1 MRKNKT
7 SKNNIKSHYKRHTSN
22 STGKRK
28 RKFTFVTILQSIYL
42 TGNFYFANNLVS
54 SASACAFGFLFSF
67 IPTIMMILVVLIRVL
82 HASPETVTS
91 FLNSTKIF
99 SNTFDLQHLVDSILS
114 VKTVTNFEVVLGLA
128 IIWMARRFFSS
139 VMSGLHSIFKQQM
152 PSRPIASQILIFT
165 GEAII
170 VVLAATII
178 FAVISFKTIRRNP
191 IFQGIVNSFPTLL
204 GSFSS
209 QIVNTLPLFII
220 FIIVTVCYKEESGT
234 NPSWGLSAIAAAA
247 CTFCFWVFQRLMGL
261 FINVNRYNLLYGV
274 LSNVI
279 VMLLEV
285 YFFFMMFL
293 FFAQFIFVFQF
304 FDILLLGELYVLP
317 DRDDTHILATLKRIL
332 FINPDYL
339 IRKDANVIKCK
350 KGDYIYRLG
359 DADTDAYYI
368 ARGTV
373 QIMHKNS
380 LSYLERGSFFG
391 EEACIL
397 NETRNE
403 DACAHTDVE
412 IVRISSNTFLSLLE
426 KNPAASRK
434 ALSQIS
440 TYYAKVYGRKD
451 DYQL

>member
-1 MRKNKT
+1 MRK
-7 SKNNIKSHYKRHTSN
+7 KNQTDHLKAP
-22 STGKRK
+22 RK
-28 RKFTFVTILQSIYL
+28 ITAVTVLQSLYL
-42 TGNFYFANNLVS
+42 TGRFYLTNDLIAY
-54 SASACAFGFLFSF
+54 ASACAFGFLFSF
-67 IPTIMMILVVLIRVL
+67 IPTIMMILVILIRFL

-139 VMSGLHSIFKQQM
+139 VMSGLHSVFKQQM
-152 PSRPIASQILIFT
+152 PSRPVASQILILA

-170 VVLAATII
+170 VILATVLI

-191 IFQGIVNSFPTLL
+191 IFQGIVQAFPTLL

-220 FIIVTVCYKEESGT
+220 FVMVTICYKEESGT
-234 NPSWGLSAIAAAA
+234 KPSWLLCIVASAA
-247 CTFCFWVFQRLMGL
+247 CTFSFWVFQRLMGL

-293 FFAQFIFVFQF
+293 FFAQYVFVYQF

-317 DRDDTHILATLKRIL
+317 KRENTNVLASIKRIL
-332 FINPDYL
+332 FIRPDFL
-339 IRKDANVIKCK
+339 LSKDVNVIRCK

>member
-1 MRKNKT
+1 MKGKKSKQQTTKNRKYEKRPLGKIT
-7 SKNNIKSHYKRHTSN
+7 S
-22 STGKRK
+22 
-28 RKFTFVTILQSIYL
+28 VTVLQSLYL
-42 TGNFYFANNLVS
+42 TGSFYLTNDLIAY
-54 SASACAFGFLFSF
+54 ASACAFGFLFSF
-67 IPTIMMILVVLIRVL
+67 VPVVMMILVILIRFL
-82 HASPETVTS
+82 HASPETVTA

-114 VKTVTNFEVVLGLA
+114 VKRVTNFEVLLGLA

-139 VMSGLHSIFKQQM
+139 VMSGMHSIFKRQM
-152 PSRPIASQILIFT
+152 APRPVFSQIIILV

-170 VVLAATII
+170 VILATVLI
-178 FAVISFKTIRRNP
+178 FGIISFKTIRRNP
-191 IFQGIVNSFPTLL
+191 IFEGIVKAFPTLL

-220 FIIVTVCYKEESGT
+220 FVIVLLCYKEESGT
-234 NPSWGLSAIAAAA
+234 KPSWGLCAVAAAA
-247 CTFCFWVFQRLMGL
+247 CTFTFWVFQRLMGV

-293 FFAQFIFVFQF
+293 FFAQYVFVYQF

-317 DRDDTHILATLKRIL
+317 NRENTNILASIKRML
-332 FINPDYL
+332 FIRPDYL
-339 IRKDANVIKCK
+339 LSKDVNVIHCK
-350 KGDYIYRLG
+350 KGDYIYRQT
-359 DADTDAYYI
+359 DSDTDAYYI

-373 QIMHKNS
+373 EVIHKNNIAF
-380 LSYLERGSFFG
+380 LERGKFFG

-403 DACAHTDVE
+403 DAIAHTDVE
-412 IVRISSNTFLSLLE
+412 IVRISGKTFLSLLE
-426 KNPAASRK
+426 KNQIASRK

-440 TYYAKVYGRKD
+440 TYYAKVYGRRD
-451 DYQL
+451 DFRL

>member
-1 MRKNKT
+1 MRK
-7 SKNNIKSHYKRHTSN
+7 KNQTDHLKAP
-22 STGKRK
+22 RK
-28 RKFTFVTILQSIYL
+28 ITAVTVLQSLYL
-42 TGNFYFANNLVS
+42 TGRFYLTNDLIVY
-54 SASACAFGFLFSF
+54 ASACAFGFLFSF
-67 IPTIMMILVVLIRVL
+67 IPTIMMILVILIRFL

-339 IRKDANVIKCK
+339 IRKDANVIKLQ
-350 KGDYIYRLG
+350 KGQRIYSASDEG
-359 DADTDAYYI
+359 TNAYYI
-368 ARGTV
+368 VHGNVEIVR
-373 QIMHKNS
+373 KNS
-380 LSYLERGSFFG
+380 ISYLERGKFFG

-397 NETRNE
+397 NEPRKD
-403 DACAHTDVE
+403 DAIAHTDVE
-412 IVRISSNTFLSLLE
+412 LVQISGKEFLSLLD
-426 KNPAASRK
+426 KNPAVSRK
-434 ALSQIS
+434 ALS
-440 TYYAKVYGRKD
+440 
-451 DYQL
+451 